1 MPMTNRADPSNVE
14 LAGAALAEVAAQ
26 HRPTSVVSW
35 SATLDVLL
43 AHVVA
48 RELGIPRLEADLDLG
63 RLLLDGHD
71 PSDGLSAERVVLV
84 ADAIT
89 ADRPIEPLIAAV
101 AGGGGQVVAVCSA
114 RDGVRTAD
122 HTP

>member
-26 HRPTSVVSW
+26 YRPTSVVSW

-48 RELGIPRLEADLDLG
+48 RELGIPAWRRTSTWAG
-63 RLLLDGHD
+63 CCW
-71 PSDGLSAERVVLV
+71 
-84 ADAIT
+84 T
-89 ADRPIEPLIAAV
+89 ATTRPT
-101 AGGGGQVVAVCSA
+101 G
-114 RDGVRTAD
+114 
-122 HTP
+122 